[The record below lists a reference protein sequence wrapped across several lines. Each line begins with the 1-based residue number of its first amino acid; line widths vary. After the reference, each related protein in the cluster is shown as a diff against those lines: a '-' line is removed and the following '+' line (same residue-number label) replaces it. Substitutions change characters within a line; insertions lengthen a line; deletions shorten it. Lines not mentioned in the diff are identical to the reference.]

1 MCVWGGGIPMHANCA
16 SPMCIELLFVTVKN
30 VQSQLGLTCF
40 HTGDYPIL
48 VSSVISYHQ
57 SLTSLIHHLLP
68 FFPPPLLPTPP
79 QIPFCL
85 RWSSSSSS
93 SLSSTRQSA
102 PVPARLRW
110 LSGTTCLLQS
120 ADQGSCLRQ
129 GTASVE
135 MWSCSRATSCMDV
148 EAMVSVERCFLCGGR
163 GTGLCKEVVL

>member
-1 MCVWGGGIPMHANCA
+1 MFRA
-16 SPMCIELLFVTVKN
+16 SLVLHVSIQETTPSSSPLLFPITN
-30 VQSQLGLTCF
+30 PSPPLSITCS
-40 HTGDYPIL
+40 L
-48 VSSVISYHQ
+48 SS
-57 SLTSLIHHLLP
+57 L
-68 FFPPPLLPTPP
+68 PLLPSPP

-110 LSGTTCLLQS
+110 LSGTTCLLQL
-120 ADQGSCLRQ
+120 ADQGNCLRQ

-148 EAMVSVERCFLCGGR
+148 EGKVSVERCFLCGGR